1 VDRIA
6 TRVALLISL
15 APIIV
20 VAQATKARKSIPTI
34 AKAAKGAV
42 VLVVMG
48 NDEPTAT
55 GTGFAVLGWSTSS
68 KDPFNVLIVTNYH
81 VIAHGKFGA
90 VKLSDGTTLP
100 VDGVLAADKVRDL
113 AVITVQAPSSRTIQM
128 LHLGNS
134 DRIEV
139 GEEVVAI
146 GNPLGL
152 ELSVSNGI
160 LSGVRADEKVGGKL
174 LQITAP
180 ISHGSSGGPLFN
192 MKGEVIGVTSMFIEG
207 GENLNFAIP
216 SNDVERVL
224 GAACRYTAFVSDKPQ
239 ALPNEPDLDVSAK
252 SPTAA
257 PKVIANERLRAFS
270 ECQMEPNRYA
280 PSNRDLFHYPDECAS
295 LIKMDFK
302 EWAIQQGLS
311 YEAEKLA
318 RSEVDAYNRGLV
330 SRTLSYDGDWSS
342 LLYA

>member
-1 VDRIA
+1 MARRIA
-6 TRVALLISL
+6 MKSLCLVLVSATAL
-15 APIIV
+15 
-20 VAQATKARKSIPTI
+20 VAQSPKPARKSIPAI

-128 LHLGNS
+128 LHLGNP

-216 SNDVERVL
+216 SEH
-224 GAACRYTAFVSDKPQ
+224 SD
-239 ALPNEPDLDVSAK
+239 
-252 SPTAA
+252 
-257 PKVIANERLRAFS
+257 
-270 ECQMEPNRYA
+270 
-280 PSNRDLFHYPDECAS
+280 
-295 LIKMDFK
+295 
-302 EWAIQQGLS
+302 
-311 YEAEKLA
+311 
-318 RSEVDAYNRGLV
+318 
-330 SRTLSYDGDWSS
+330 
-342 LLYA
+342 